1 MIDRQFTAA
10 TDGGLHTAHCARR
23 ARRQGPPALTPVTST
38 TLLGADPPRSNEFD
52 QVAMIVK
59 GRAIYHI
66 GDEPNEVGPG
76 SLMLI
81 PAGVEHYIEPIGD
94 ETVENIDLF
103 APAREDYLHLLE
115 WMPPR

>member
-1 MIDRQFTAA
+1 MPAFNWDDIPDEPVRPGVRRRGFGTK
-10 TDGGLHTAHCARR
+10 DVILVRNDCEPGMDVRPHAH
-23 ARRQGPPALTPVTST
+23 
-38 TLLGADPPRSNEFD
+38 EFD

-76 SLMLI
+76 SIMLI
-81 PAGVEHYIEPIGD
+81 PAGVEHYIEPVGD

-103 APAREDYLHLLE
+103 APARDDYLHLLE
-115 WMPPR
+115 WMPSSP